1 MGDVGERAVEE
12 FGHRSGRN
20 LLTGV
25 PDADVGV
32 PIASTPACL
41 SAPQVACFVS
51 RKDVARQHPRG
62 LGRVLLR
69 WVGVRFGARV
79 TRIRLVVGWFE

>member
-1 MGDVGERAVEE
+1 
-12 FGHRSGRN
+12 
-20 LLTGV
+20 
-25 PDADVGV
+25 V
-32 PIASTPACL
+32 PIGLDPGL
-41 SAPQVACFVS
+41 PERPQVACFVS